1 MGLRSVMS
9 RNSILACHAKFLIL
23 LSMIRDSIRSDPDL
37 VDAAFA
43 TEEHYEIN
51 HIRKVTH
58 FKNVPLSA
66 ESTVNYSRLFIA
78 NETSR

>member
-37 VDAAFA
+37 VDATFA
-43 TEEHYEIN
+43 TEKHYEIN
-51 HIRKVTH
+51 HIRKVTR

-66 ESTVNYSRLFIA
+66 E
-78 NETSR
+78 

>member
-23 LSMIRDSIRSDPDL
+23 LSMIRD
-37 VDAAFA
+37 A
-43 TEEHYEIN
+43 TEKHYEIN
-51 HIRKVTH
+51 HIRKVTR

-66 ESTVNYSRLFIA
+66 E
-78 NETSR
+78 